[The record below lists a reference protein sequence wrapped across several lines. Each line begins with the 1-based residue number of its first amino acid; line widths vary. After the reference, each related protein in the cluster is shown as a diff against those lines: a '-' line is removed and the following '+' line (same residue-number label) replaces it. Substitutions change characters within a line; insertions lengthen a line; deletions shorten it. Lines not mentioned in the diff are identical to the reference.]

1 LFKNVNNLLGKT
13 MIKNTLQ
20 NLWFRDLQEPV
31 IYINDTA
38 MRIRA
43 GIMLFIPIFLSFT
56 LYDSIFTSKYIVDA
70 NTLSD
75 TFDTNWEEQIIYT
88 AEIVKRTYEYSLQT
102 YILLFALFEMLAGM
116 FIFTSRFS
124 PLILLSSFLA
134 KNATPVWKPLTPKR
148 FAWSVG
154 ATFISI
160 CLIFF
165 NPDSFAGFVNMIFFS
180 DVLPTT
186 YNYLSSSIPFTLVWL
201 CIGFMWMEAILGFC
215 VGCKIHSLLVVVGL
229 LKDECEACNNID
241 FEQLAKNKKS

>member
-1 LFKNVNNLLGKT
+1 MMKKTFK
-13 MIKNTLQ
+13 
-20 NLWFRDLQEPV
+20 NLWFRDLNESN

-56 LYDSIFTSKYIVDA
+56 LYDSVFTSKYIVDM
-70 NTLSD
+70 NTIKD
-75 TFDTNWEEQIIYT
+75 TFDTTWEEQIIYS

-102 YILLFALFEMLAGM
+102 YILSFALFEMIAGM

-134 KNATPVWKPLTPKR
+134 KNDTPVWKPLTPKR
-148 FAWSVG
+148 FAWSVV
-154 ATFISI
+154 ASFISV

-165 NPDSFAGFVNMIFFS
+165 NPDSFASFINMILFS

-186 YNYLSSSIPFTLVWL
+186 YNYIPPAIPLTLVWL
-201 CIGFMWMEAILGFC
+201 CIGFMWLEAILGFC
-215 VGCKIHSLLVVVGL
+215 VGCKIHSLLVAVGL

-241 FEQLAKNKKS
+241 FEQLAKNKLNK